1 MANLLF
7 RQAVRGDLA
16 EIVRLLA
23 DDHLGQGRERF
34 VEPLPEGYAA
44 AFHTITHDPHNELI
58 VVEQDGAIL
67 GTMQLTFI
75 PSLSFQGSRRMQIES
90 VRVDAPYRGQGIG
103 QKMMHW
109 AINRA
114 REEGCRFVQLTT
126 HKDRPQAHRF
136 YRRLGFVA
144 SHEGM
149 KLDLGVGNS

>member
-1 MANLLF
+1 MVELIF
-7 RQAVRGDLA
+7 RQAGRADLG

-23 DDHLGQGRERF
+23 DDHLGQGRERY

-44 AFHTITHDPHNELI
+44 AFQAITQDPNNELI

-103 QKMMHW
+103 QKMMAW
-109 AINRA
+109 AIERA
-114 REEGCRFVQLTT
+114 RERGCRFVQLTT
-126 HKDRPQAHRF
+126 HKDRPDAHRF
-136 YRRLGFVA
+136 YDRLGFVA
-144 SHEGM
+144 SHKGM
-149 KLDLGVGNS
+149 KLDLKG